1 MFLGQIDKGIH
12 IKWIRTWIENYQL
25 IANGQTKNIVF
36 VVKSERSA
44 SYLPSEYQP
53 GADPEEMVI
62 LIIIR
67 MDIMV
72 NTIG

>member
-1 MFLGQIDKGIH
+1 MFLGEIDKGIH
-12 IKWIRTWIENYQL
+12 IKWIRTWIEDYQL
-25 IANGQTKNIVF
+25 IANGQTKNIIF

-44 SYLPSEYQP
+44 SYLPSEYRS